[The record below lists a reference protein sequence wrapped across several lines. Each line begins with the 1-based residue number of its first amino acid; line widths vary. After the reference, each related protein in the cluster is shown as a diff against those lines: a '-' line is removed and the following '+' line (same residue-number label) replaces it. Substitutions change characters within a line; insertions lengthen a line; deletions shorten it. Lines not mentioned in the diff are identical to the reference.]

1 MTQPNRR
8 QSDMTAAEAAY
19 RKGLRRRASDRA
31 DGLAYW
37 AVLLVMMAVFVT
49 IGVLS
54 WLAR

>member
-1 MTQPNRR
+1 MPQPNRR
-8 QSDMTAAEAAY
+8 QNDMTTAEAAY

-37 AVLLVMMAVFVT
+37 AVLLVMLAVFVT